1 MIKKGTKVKIKDLL
15 TLLSLSEVEGRP
27 FVNSEMKLMAEKIFY
42 IQSESKMYGLFGSK
56 GIDWY
61 SINGWRWSRDMFDI
75 LEEEPTPEYFLK
87 LLNKKFKNEN
97 KISLYDLA
105 VFIEEELYE

>member
-15 TLLSLSEVEGRP
+15 TLLSLSENEGRP
-27 FVNSEMKLMAEKIFY
+27 FVNSEMKLMAEKVFY
-42 IQSESKMYGLFGSK
+42 IQNEDMFWLGSNEMV
-56 GIDWY
+56 WY
-61 SINGWRWSRDMFDI
+61 TINGWRWSRDMFDI

-97 KISLYDLA
+97 KISLFDLA